1 LSVAGLCAAWE
12 RSEGGEG
19 MADFEEVGEARRVHV
34 DVAAGGVA
42 GLDRGI
48 S

>member
-1 LSVAGLCAAWE
+1 MSVAGLCAAWK

-19 MADFEEVGEARRVHV
+19 RTDFEEVGEARRVHV

-42 GLDRGI
+42 GLGGGI